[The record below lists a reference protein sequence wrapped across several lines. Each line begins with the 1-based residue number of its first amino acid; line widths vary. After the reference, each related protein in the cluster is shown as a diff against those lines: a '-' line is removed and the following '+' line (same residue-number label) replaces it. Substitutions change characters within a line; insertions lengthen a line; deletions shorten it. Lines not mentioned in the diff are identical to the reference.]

1 MKMFDGYS
9 EKHCQELFEEIK
21 KRLEMISLFS
31 CNDGFNEGLKK
42 GVEEGKK
49 VGYQQGI
56 KSTLELIKLQTSYL
70 EETNEKES

>member
-42 GVEEGKK
+42 GAEEGKK

-56 KSTLELIKLQTSYL
+56 KSTLEFIKLQTSYL
-70 EETNEKES
+70 EETDEKES

>member
-9 EKHCQELFEEIK
+9 EKHCQELFKEIK
-21 KRLEMISLFS
+21 KRLEMISVFS

-70 EETNEKES
+70 EKKDEKEN